1 MQKKLLSLGFFLIV
15 LCTLVQAETTFIIIE
30 LNHRMAQELVPTI
43 RPLVGDN
50 GVVTAANNQLF
61 IRADKERIT
70 EIKQLVAA
78 LDTEKRNHK
87 ISVSYDAI
95 NSQQQDNTRVQG
107 TIKRGNISISNSRN
121 LPNNAAQIQFEQN
134 NSIVTQQNMQFVN
147 VLDGERAF
155 IKSGQIVPYT
165 QEWVV
170 LTQRYIQIQTT
181 TNFRDISTG
190 FSLRLSSL
198 GNSSNEFEL
207 EITPRIASLNNNGF
221 MDFEELST
229 IVKVRKGEWFDLGG
243 TMMNRDEVSRKILSN
258 QNQAGQQ
265 SSHLK
270 LRIEN

>member
-30 LNHRMAQELVPTI
+30 LNHRMTQELVPTI

-221 MDFEELST
+221 VDFEELST
-229 IVKVRKGEWFDLGG
+229 TVRVRKGEWFDLGG
-243 TMMNRDEVSRKILSN
+243 TMINRDEVSRKILSN